1 MADPWLPPLA
11 FLPPG
16 TQAPA
21 PSGWTPWFSSQGT
34 PHRPWHSSTAGLG
47 QPSWG
52 PQQVLDDWTA
62 AQAANQ
68 VYASM
73 TDLAAALHARLA
85 TLTAMPEFHSWLR
98 SNPDFKPRLSG
109 VLMTALGPRP
119 ITVLLDTG
127 ATHCFICARLA
138 AALSLRTSGQPGPT
152 SVTTAATGGTLVLA
166 APVLI
171 HLGLGDRFRESLSVS
186 PMDMD
191 VGDDLILGWD
201 WISSHD
207 LRHLYA
213 DGQVSLRSGPALLQ
227 LALLPASA
235 RPAARTLSVIGH
247 GEFRRLLRHIERAEP
262 ETPKVLPVATATSP
276 PPPLRRSTGWSRPVH
291 ADHAELAAIEAATLL
306 AARTAAARASRRNLT
321 TSAAS
326 PTAWRCSLTVRCS
339 ILRPFAWQMRSSDS
353 RVPTTRRSLRS
364 RRNTPTCWAGPPQA
378 CHRTAAWSSSSRPA
392 ARRCHGHVR

>member
-52 PQQVLDDWTA
+52 PLQVLDDWTA
-62 AQAANQ
+62 AQAANK

-109 VLMTALGPRP
+109 VLMTAQGPRP

-262 ETPKVLPVATATSP
+262 EAPNVLATATSP

-306 AARTAAARASRRNLT
+306 AARTRRRPGLPPEPHYVGRFADGVEVLTDGTVLHLASFCLADAELRLEGADDPAFASLKAKYADVLGGAPPGLPSGETAVRR
-321 TSAAS
+321 
-326 PTAWRCSLTVRCS
+326 
-339 ILRPFAWQMRSSDS
+339 
-353 RVPTTRRSLRS
+353 
-364 RRNTPTCWAGPPQA
+364 
-378 CHRTAAWSSSSRPA
+378 
-392 ARRCHGHVR
+392 